1 LQAAA
6 APPAQASLLD
16 DAAAT
21 AAVVAPS
28 TATATFGDIAPM
40 TTVTGLPLRPPPP
53 PPEPLLAGVPGL
65 ANPGDFDDLEYNH
78 SFRVQENDGLSLM
91 LISMVG
97 RAPQAK
103 DDDAG
108 GPPPPEKEPL
118 MLQLQYDLNP
128 GGGDAAF
135 VINDTKSPVRGGVG
149 GGGGV
154 GLAVCSR
161 RERVRT
167 GV

>member
-1 LQAAA
+1 
-6 APPAQASLLD
+6 
-16 DAAAT
+16 
-21 AAVVAPS
+21 
-28 TATATFGDIAPM
+28 M

-103 DDDAG
+103 DEDTG
-108 GPPPPEKEPL
+108 GPPPEKEPL

-135 VINDTKSPVRGGVG
+135 VINDTKSPVRTAHRGRAGGLG
-149 GGGGV
+149 RWEGQ
-154 GLAVCSR
+154 AVDTRWLTNTSVVRYANAHITPSVSR
-161 RERVRT
+161 VCRARRSW
-167 GV
+167 